1 MHHIFM
7 TAGHRPHLCTAWAGW
22 AAACA
27 LALTLFTTL
36 SGCAARSA
44 ALPLAPAEALSPDAG
59 AASRAAA
66 LAVAL
71 PMPDS
76 QSYDTRYVSWKDPTR
91 DRLVAAKLYL
101 PLGATPAPLV
111 VFSHGLGG
119 SREGYSYMGK
129 YWASQGYASLHL
141 QHVGSDR
148 SIWGGNPLGLVGR
161 LQTAAKESEAI
172 DRVIDLRF
180 ALDQLL
186 ASDMAPR
193 IDARHIVAAGH
204 SYGANTTLLAAGAQ
218 VKRTVDGQLQTLNY
232 RDPRIQ
238 AAVII
243 SAPPF
248 YGERD
253 MHGILAAVHIP
264 TLHITSTGDEI
275 NVPGYHSLPEDRVAV
290 FEATGGTSKTLAVFK
305 DGSHSMFTDRL
316 NTGGAEL
323 NPKVKVATRELA
335 MAFFQRVF
343 DKQDQ
348 AMTRW
353 AQTYEPLMARF
364 DRRD

>member
-1 MHHIFM
+1 MRHIF
-7 TAGHRPHLCTAWAGW
+7 TTGGRPPRRLTCWTGLLATS
-22 AAACA
+22 A
-27 LALTLFTTL
+27 LALALIGSL
-36 SGCAARSA
+36 SACAARGAATPASA
-44 ALPLAPAEALSPDAG
+44 DALAPDTGAE
-59 AASRAAA
+59 SRAAA

-71 PMPDS
+71 PMPDTR
-76 QSYDTRYVSWKDPTR
+76 SYDTRYLSWKDPSR
-91 DRLVAAKLYL
+91 DRLVAVKLYL
-101 PLGATPAPLV
+101 PPHNRPAPLV

-148 SIWGGNPLGLVGR
+148 SIWAGSPLGLVGR
-161 LQTAAKESEAI
+161 LQTAARESEAI

-186 ASDMAPR
+186 ASDVAPR
-193 IDARHIVAAGH
+193 LDARHIVAAGH

-238 AAVII
+238 AAVVI

-253 MHGILAAVHIP
+253 MPGILSSVRIP

-290 FEATGGTSKTLAVFK
+290 FEATGGASKTLAVFK

-316 NTGGAEL
+316 NTGGTEL

-335 MAFFQRVF
+335 LAFFQRVF
-343 DKQDQ
+343 DKQEQ
-348 AMTRW
+348 AMTQW
-353 AQTYEPLMARF
+353 AQTYQSLMARF